1 MSKSYAAVCAE
12 KEMQESLCGMIPS
25 SELQTDTISLQS
37 ENISISPHE
46 ILFVFF
52 LHSVITFSNQLF
64 L

>member
-37 ENISISPHE
+37 EYKHLSP
-46 ILFVFF
+46 
-52 LHSVITFSNQLF
+52 
-64 L
+64 